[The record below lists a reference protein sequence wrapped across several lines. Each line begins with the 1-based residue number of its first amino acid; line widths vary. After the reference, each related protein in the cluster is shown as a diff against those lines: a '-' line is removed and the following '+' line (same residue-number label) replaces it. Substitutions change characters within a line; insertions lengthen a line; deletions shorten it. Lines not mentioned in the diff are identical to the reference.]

1 MRVSVVLGVMVS
13 VTSGALTI
21 AVFPTITVFPTTKF
35 ADQDNSLQTSCS
47 CLVASFTVMENRKLY
62 VKAAKRVA
70 KISVA

>member
-1 MRVSVVLGVMVS
+1 MIN

-35 ADQDNSLQTSCS
+35 ANQDNSLQTSCS
-47 CLVASFTVMENRKLY
+47 CLVAKIYSYGKQEVY

-70 KISVA
+70 KFSVA